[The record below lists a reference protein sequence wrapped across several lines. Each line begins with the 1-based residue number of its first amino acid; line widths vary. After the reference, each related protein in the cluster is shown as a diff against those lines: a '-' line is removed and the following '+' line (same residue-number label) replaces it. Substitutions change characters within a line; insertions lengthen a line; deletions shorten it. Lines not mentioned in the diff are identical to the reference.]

1 MKPPQFLPTN
11 KNEMRQRGWD
21 ACDVIFITA
30 DAYCDH
36 PSFGVALLSR
46 LLEDEGYKVGIIA
59 QPDWHKNDDFQRLG
73 RPRLFFGI
81 TAGNLDSMLNIYT
94 SNMNLR
100 KLDKYSP
107 GGAVGLR
114 PKLPTIVYANKAR
127 ELFSGVPVVIGGI
140 EASMRRLAHYDF
152 WSDKVKRSILFDSKA
167 DMLIYGMGER
177 QVSELARRLK
187 KGEVINNINDIRG
200 TAVARKDL
208 SFLEGFVTLPSFEEV
223 VADKHKFLE
232 AFKLYSGELGPFSA
246 RPVVQKVDTR
256 FCVQLAPAQPL
267 TTEELDRIY
276 ALKFTRLCH
285 PRYEAFG
292 GVPALKTVDTSIT
305 SHRGCAA
312 SCSFCSLSLHQGRV
326 IQSRSAES
334 IVREAKDISSQPD
347 FKGVISDVGGPTA
360 NMYAATCAV
369 KNICERTDCLWP
381 KICPNFKIGCAKQL
395 EVLRALRSLKGVK
408 QVNIQSGVRYDLLLL
423 SEAKEYFK
431 ELCSY
436 HVSGQLK
443 VAPEHVSDKVL
454 HLMRKPAFKVYE
466 EFVKAFDEIN
476 GELGSA
482 SGEVPGRAKKQYLV
496 QYFITAHPGCDA
508 VDAHK
513 LALFTKKMGYT
524 PEQIQDFIPLPM
536 TRSSVMYYTGLDP
549 ETGKPLY
556 VPKGRSARS
565 MQREAIQGT

>member
-1 MKPPQFLPTN
+1 MQKLQLLPTN
-11 KNEMRQRGWD
+11 KNEMRLRGWHE
-21 ACDVIFITA
+21 CDVIFITA

-59 QPDWHKNDDFQRLG
+59 QPDWHKKDDFLKLG
-73 RPRLFFGI
+73 TPRLFFGI

-100 KLDKYSP
+100 KQDKYSP

-177 QVSELARRLK
+177 QVSELASRLS
-187 KGEVINNINDIRG
+187 KGEACKDINDIRG
-200 TAVARKDL
+200 TVVARKDL
-208 SFLEGFVTLPSFEEV
+208 SFLKDFVTLPSFDDV
-223 VADKHKFLE
+223 AADKHKFLE
-232 AFKLYSGELGPFSA
+232 AFRLYSAELDPFSA

-267 TTEELDRIY
+267 TTQELDRIY
-276 ALKFTRLCH
+276 ALKFTRSCH
-285 PRYEAFG
+285 PKYDAFG
-292 GVPALKTVDTSIT
+292 GVPALKTVETSIT
-305 SHRGCAA
+305 SHRGCSA

-334 IVREAKDISSQPD
+334 IVREAKDISSQPG

-360 NMYAATCAV
+360 NMYAAVCAV
-369 KNICERTDCLWP
+369 KNICKRTDCLWP
-381 KICPNFKIGCAKQL
+381 KICPNYKIDSAKQL
-395 EVLRALRSLKGVK
+395 KVLRALRSLEGVN

-423 SEAKEYFK
+423 PEAKEYFK

-454 HLMRKPAFKVYE
+454 HLMRKPPFKVYE
-466 EFVKAFDEIN
+466 EFVQAFDEIN
-476 GELGSA
+476 K
-482 SGEVPGRAKKQYLV
+482 KKQYLV

-549 ETGKPLY
+549 DEGKAPGKPLY

-565 MQREAIQGT
+565 MQREAIQNPPKRSS